1 MQWPKGIAWNEE
13 NMRFIDDFFT
23 TEIKIFKHKIPIF
36 DMLFFTILSCLGV
49 YFRLSLFGIRSGD
62 YVKAFADWMRECH
75 AAGGFAYL
83 GIKPGV
89 SEASTFDYNCLFQY
103 VIVILH
109 YIGGSI
115 PDIYLVKSVPV
126 LFDFICAIT
135 VFRIVYHVTDKNLT
149 KAMMSYGV
157 MMFLPTAVLNSAAWA
172 QNDSIYTAFVL
183 LSLLHFM
190 KRNDNRA
197 FIYLA
202 FAYSFKQQAIFFV
215 PFVVLMWLKNKIKI
229 RYVLWIPVIHVLA
242 MVPAAIA
249 GRSWGDLLGT
259 YGRQVQM
266 FSRLTMNYPSIY
278 TIVSGDLSSAGRK
291 ILISAGTMATVI
303 IMGVLAYYVYKK
315 NFEVTGKYMVTLVVF
330 TAEICCFCLP
340 AMHERYGYIPEVVAV
355 IYAILSIKRVPVCV
369 ALQVITMITYTRY
382 LFGSTVL
389 TLWPLSIAMLVVI
402 MVVGYD
408 LYLQMREPEVTSV

>member
-1 MQWPKGIAWNEE
+1 MEIAWNEE

-36 DMLFFTILSCLGV
+36 DMLFFTILTCLGL
-49 YFRLSLFGIRSGD
+49 YFRLTLFTVKSGD

-126 LFDFICAIT
+126 LFDFICAVTI
-135 VFRIVYHVTDKNLT
+135 FRIVYYVTDNNLT
-149 KAMMSYGV
+149 KSMMAYAV

-183 LSLLHFM
+183 LSFLHIL

-215 PFVVLMWLKNKIKI
+215 PFVVLIWLKNKIKI
-229 RYVLWIPVIHVLA
+229 RYVFWIPVIHVLA

-278 TIVSGDLSSAGRK
+278 TIVTSDLSGPVRK
-291 ILISAGTMATVI
+291 VLISAGTMATVI
-303 IMGVLAYYVYKK
+303 IMGILAYYVYKK
-315 NFEVTGKYMVTLVVF
+315 NFDLTGKYMVTLVVF
-330 TAEICCFCLP
+330 TAEVCCFCLP
-340 AMHERYGYIPEVVAV
+340 AMHERYGYIPEVMAV
-355 IYAILSIKRVPVCV
+355 IYGIISIKRVPVCV

-389 TLWPLSIAMLVVI
+389 TLWPLSIAMLAVI
-402 MVVGYD
+402 MIVGYD
-408 LYLQMREPEVTSV
+408 LYLQMREQEVTSA

>member
-135 VFRIVYHVTDKNLT
+135 VFRIVYHITDKNLT

>member
-135 VFRIVYHVTDKNLT
+135 VFRIVYHITDKNLT

-229 RYVLWIPVIHVLA
+229 RYVLWIPVVHVLA

-355 IYAILSIKRVPVCV
+355 IYAVLSIKRVPVCV

>member
-1 MQWPKGIAWNEE
+1 
-13 NMRFIDDFFT
+13 MRFIDDFFT
-23 TEIKIFKHKIPIF
+23 TEIKIYKYKIPIF
-36 DMLFFTILSCLGV
+36 DMLFFTIITCLGF
-49 YFRLSLFGIRSGD
+49 YFRVSLFNIKSGD
-62 YVKAFADWMRECH
+62 YVKAFADSMRECH
-75 AAGGFAYL
+75 QAGGFAYL
-83 GIKPGV
+83 GIKPGE
-89 SEASTFDYNCLFQY
+89 SPASTFDYNCLFQY
-103 VIVILH
+103 VIVLLH

-126 LFDFICAIT
+126 LCDFICAVTI
-135 VFRIVYHVTDKNLT
+135 FRIVYHITDGNLT
-149 KAMMSYGV
+149 KSMLGYAV
-157 MMFLPTAVLNSAAWA
+157 MMFLPTVVLNSAAWA

-183 LSLLHFM
+183 LSFLHVL

-197 FIYLA
+197 FVYLA

-215 PFVVLMWLKNKIKI
+215 PFIVLMWLKNKIKI
-229 RYVLWIPVIHVLA
+229 RYVFWIPVVHVLA

-278 TIVSGDLSSAGRK
+278 TIVASDLSGPVRK
-291 ILISAGTMATVI
+291 VLISAGTMATVI
-303 IMGVLAYYVYKK
+303 IMGILAYYIYKK
-315 NFEVTGKYMVTLVVF
+315 NFDVTGRYMVTLVVF

-340 AMHERYGYIPEVVAV
+340 AMHERYGYIPEVMAV
-355 IYAILSIKRVPVCV
+355 VYGIVNVKRIPVCV

-402 MVVGYD
+402 IIVGYD
-408 LYLQMREPEVTSV
+408 LYLQMREPEVTSA

>member
-135 VFRIVYHVTDKNLT
+135 VFRIVYHITDKNLT

-197 FIYLA
+197 FIYMA

-215 PFVVLMWLKNKIKI
+215 PFIVLMWLKNKVKI
-229 RYVLWIPVIHVLA
+229 RYVLWIPVVHVLA

-408 LYLQMREPEVTSV
+408 LYLQMREPEVTSG

>member
-135 VFRIVYHVTDKNLT
+135 VFRIVYHITDKNLT

-229 RYVLWIPVIHVLA
+229 RYVLWIPVVHVLA

>member
-135 VFRIVYHVTDKNLT
+135 VFRIVYHITDKNLT

-355 IYAILSIKRVPVCV
+355 IYAVLSIKRVPVCV

>member
-135 VFRIVYHVTDKNLT
+135 VFRIVYHITDKNLT

-183 LSLLHFM
+183 LSLLHLM

-197 FIYLA
+197 FIYMA

-215 PFVVLMWLKNKIKI
+215 PFIVLMWLKNKVKI
-229 RYVLWIPVIHVLA
+229 RYVLWIPVVHVLA

-408 LYLQMREPEVTSV
+408 LYLQMREPEVTSG

>member
-1 MQWPKGIAWNEE
+1 
-13 NMRFIDDFFT
+13 MRFIDDFFT
-23 TEIKIFKHKIPIF
+23 TEIKIYKYKIPIF
-36 DMLFFTILSCLGV
+36 DMLFFTIITCLGF
-49 YFRLSLFGIRSGD
+49 YFRVSLFNIKSGD

-75 AAGGFAYL
+75 QAGGFAYL
-83 GIKPGV
+83 GIKPGE
-89 SEASTFDYNCLFQY
+89 SPASTFDYNCLFQY
-103 VIVILH
+103 VIVLLH

-126 LFDFICAIT
+126 LCDFICAVTI
-135 VFRIVYHVTDKNLT
+135 FRIVYHITDGNLT
-149 KAMMSYGV
+149 KSMLGYAV
-157 MMFLPTAVLNSAAWA
+157 MMFLPTVVLNSAAWA

-183 LSLLHFM
+183 LSFLHVL

-197 FIYLA
+197 FVYLA

-215 PFVVLMWLKNKIKI
+215 PFIVLMWLKNKIKI
-229 RYVLWIPVIHVLA
+229 RYVFWIPVVHVLA

-278 TIVSGDLSSAGRK
+278 TIVSGDLNGAVRK
-291 ILISAGTMATVI
+291 VLISAGTMATVI
-303 IMGVLAYYVYKK
+303 IMGILAYYIYKK
-315 NFEVTGKYMVTLVVF
+315 NFDVTGRYMVTLVVF

-340 AMHERYGYIPEVVAV
+340 AMHERYGYIPEVMAV
-355 IYAILSIKRVPVCV
+355 VYGIVNVKRIPICV

-402 MVVGYD
+402 IIVGYD
-408 LYLQMREPEVTSV
+408 LYLQMREPEVTSA

>member
-229 RYVLWIPVIHVLA
+229 RYVLWIPVVHVLA

>member
-135 VFRIVYHVTDKNLT
+135 VFRIVYHITDKNLT

-389 TLWPLSIAMLVVI
+389 TLWPLSIAMLVV
-402 MVVGYD
+402 GYD

>member
-1 MQWPKGIAWNEE
+1 
-13 NMRFIDDFFT
+13 MRFIDDFFT
-23 TEIKIFKHKIPIF
+23 TEIKIYKYKIPIF
-36 DMLFFTILSCLGV
+36 DMLFFTIITCLGF
-49 YFRLSLFGIRSGD
+49 YFRVSLFNIKSGD

-75 AAGGFAYL
+75 QAGGFAYL
-83 GIKPGV
+83 GIKPGE
-89 SEASTFDYNCLFQY
+89 SPASTFDYNCLFQY
-103 VIVILH
+103 VIVLLH

-126 LFDFICAIT
+126 LCDFICAVTI
-135 VFRIVYHVTDKNLT
+135 FRIVYHITDGNLT
-149 KAMMSYGV
+149 KSMLGYAV
-157 MMFLPTAVLNSAAWA
+157 MMFLPTVVLNSAAWA

-183 LSLLHFM
+183 LSFLHVL

-197 FIYLA
+197 FVYLA

-215 PFVVLMWLKNKIKI
+215 PFIVLMWLKNKIKI
-229 RYVLWIPVIHVLA
+229 RYVFWIPVVHVLA

-278 TIVSGDLSSAGRK
+278 TIVASDLSGPVRK
-291 ILISAGTMATVI
+291 VLISAGTMATVI
-303 IMGVLAYYVYKK
+303 IMGILAYYIYKK
-315 NFEVTGKYMVTLVVF
+315 NFDVTGRYMVTLVVF

-340 AMHERYGYIPEVVAV
+340 AMHERYGYIPEVMAV
-355 IYAILSIKRVPVCV
+355 VYGIVNVKRIPVCV

-402 MVVGYD
+402 IIVGYD
-408 LYLQMREPEVTSV
+408 LYLQMRETEVTSA

>member
-135 VFRIVYHVTDKNLT
+135 VFRIVYHITDKNLT

-197 FIYLA
+197 FIYMA

-215 PFVVLMWLKNKIKI
+215 PFIVLMWLKNKVKI
-229 RYVLWIPVIHVLA
+229 RYVLWIPVVHVLA

-340 AMHERYGYIPEVVAV
+340 AMHERYGYIPEIVAV

-408 LYLQMREPEVTSV
+408 LYLQMREPEVTSG

>member
-1 MQWPKGIAWNEE
+1 
-13 NMRFIDDFFT
+13 MRFIDDFFT

>member
-229 RYVLWIPVIHVLA
+229 RYVLWIPVVHVLA

-355 IYAILSIKRVPVCV
+355 IYAVLSIKRVPVCV

>member
-36 DMLFFTILSCLGV
+36 DMLFFTIITCLGF
-49 YFRLSLFGIRSGD
+49 YFRVSLFNIKSGD

-75 AAGGFAYL
+75 QAGGFAYL
-83 GIKPGV
+83 GIKPGE
-89 SEASTFDYNCLFQY
+89 SPASTFDYNCLFQY
-103 VIVILH
+103 VIVLLH

-126 LFDFICAIT
+126 LCDFICAVTI
-135 VFRIVYHVTDKNLT
+135 FRIVYHITDGNLT
-149 KAMMSYGV
+149 KSMLGYAV
-157 MMFLPTAVLNSAAWA
+157 MMFLPTVVLNSAAWA

-183 LSLLHFM
+183 LSFLHVL

-197 FIYLA
+197 FVYLA

-215 PFVVLMWLKNKIKI
+215 PFIVLMWLKNKIKI
-229 RYVLWIPVIHVLA
+229 RYVFWIPVVHVLA

-278 TIVSGDLSSAGRK
+278 TIVSGDLNGAVRK
-291 ILISAGTMATVI
+291 VLISAGTMATVI
-303 IMGVLAYYVYKK
+303 IMGILAYYIYKK
-315 NFEVTGKYMVTLVVF
+315 NFDVTGRYMVTLVVF

-340 AMHERYGYIPEVVAV
+340 AMHERYGYIPEVMAV
-355 IYAILSIKRVPVCV
+355 VYGIVNVKRIPVCV

-389 TLWPLSIAMLVVI
+389 TLWPLSIAMLAVI
-402 MVVGYD
+402 MIVGYD
-408 LYLQMREPEVTSV
+408 LYLQMREQEVTSA